1 VIDRS
6 TAGVLVLGAVSRRI
20 RLSQAGEGADAGS
33 AQAISCVMTPTKC
46 PITFYRNVRPE
57 EKCNGTSKVSV
68 GGCASESA
76 SCSGIGGGARKGGEK
91 GQKRL
96 VKTKK
101 VT

>member
-1 VIDRS
+1 M
-6 TAGVLVLGAVSRRI
+6 GRRI

-33 AQAISCVMTPTKC
+33 AQAISWVMTPTKC
-46 PITFYRNVRPE
+46 PITVCRNVRPG

-76 SCSGIGGGARKGGEK
+76 RCSGIGGDARKGGEK

-96 VKTKK
+96 VQTNK